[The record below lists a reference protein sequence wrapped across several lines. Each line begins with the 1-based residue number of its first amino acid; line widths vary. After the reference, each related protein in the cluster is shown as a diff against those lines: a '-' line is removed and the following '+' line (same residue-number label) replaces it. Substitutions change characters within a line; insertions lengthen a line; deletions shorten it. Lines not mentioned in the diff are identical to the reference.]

1 MTISGYLQ
9 EHWAMLALLLGMG
22 IVLYSDIYLERRMI
36 HRISAANIMM
46 FIYSITCYAET
57 YLGNQT
63 EYTVLR
69 PILSA
74 FNYSLIVFI
83 IVMIVMILFPNQ
95 KLYLF
100 FPAVMN
106 AVLCLFPFRQ
116 ELFSPFRRIII
127 FFAEH
132 WVI

>member
-1 MTISGYLQ
+1 MTISGYFQ
-9 EHWAMLALLLGMG
+9 EHWAMLVLLLGMG

-36 HRISAANIMM
+36 HRIFSANIMM

-63 EYTVLR
+63 EYTVFR

-106 AVLCLFPFRQ
+106 AVLCFISVPTGIVFTIS
-116 ELFSPFRRIII
+116 EDNHFS
-127 FFAEH
+127 AEH
-132 WVI
+132 LDI